1 MINVKYRVT
10 RVFMQGYCAQNS
22 VLYVRRNK
30 CCAQNKCLY
39 ANSVIREMNVASYK
53 IK

>member
-1 MINVKYRVT
+1 MLV
-10 RVFMQGYCAQNS
+10 Q
-22 VLYVRRNK
+22 LLENK